1 MVSALVNDDAE
12 NPRFIIIDGNTG
24 DLVHRFEL
32 HEDCGDFSC
41 LSHLKSMF
49 GAFYWTENEASCI
62 IAQPIKPVDGA
73 QPSSFWAEKVP
84 AGRCVTMAFAPNE
97 RHIIVCQGPDVPL
110 ASGSGDVDTRRHGQ
124 MGKNSEK
131 RHTEPGTKKDPN
143 RKFKNTDFTIN
154 IYVYNFARGEVA
166 AGSPSLTNFQVS

>member
-1 MVSALVNDDAE
+1 
-12 NPRFIIIDGNTG
+12 
-24 DLVHRFEL
+24 
-32 HEDCGDFSC
+32 
-41 LSHLKSMF
+41 MF

-124 MGKNSEK
+124 MGKTPRRGTPNQGQRRTQTENS
-131 RHTEPGTKKDPN
+131 RTPISRSTSTSTTLPGVKLPPDHLP
-143 RKFKNTDFTIN
+143 
-154 IYVYNFARGEVA
+154 
-166 AGSPSLTNFQVS
+166 